1 MSLESIIQD
10 ALKIAMLEKNQ
21 AALRTLRAVK
31 SAIVLI
37 KTDKGFEGEVTN
49 AQEVLLL
56 QKLVKQRKE
65 SGAIFSEQNRD
76 DLASKEFEEIE
87 IIQTFLP
94 KQLSEEELTSLLK
107 DVIAETGASSM
118 KDMGRVIGL
127 ANQRLA
133 GQAEG
138 QVIAKIVKN
147 SLQ

>member
-10 ALKIAMLEKNQ
+10 ALRIAMLEKNQ

>member
-94 KQLSEEELTSLLK
+94 KQL
-107 DVIAETGASSM
+107 
-118 KDMGRVIGL
+118 
-127 ANQRLA
+127 
-133 GQAEG
+133 
-138 QVIAKIVKN
+138 
-147 SLQ
+147 

>member
-76 DLASKEFEEIE
+76 DLASKEFEEVE

>member
-118 KDMGRVIGL
+118 KDMDRVIGL